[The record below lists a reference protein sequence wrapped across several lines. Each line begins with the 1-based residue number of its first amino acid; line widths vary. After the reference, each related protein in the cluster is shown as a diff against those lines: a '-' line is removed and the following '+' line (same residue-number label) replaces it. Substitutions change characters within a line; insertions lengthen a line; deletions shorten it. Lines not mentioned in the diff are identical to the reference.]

1 MFLLNTKQYLRTST
15 NQIILKGEWLDR
27 NSPGIMPRGTAEGN
41 KTVKFGVRENKSV
54 KFPAEEERAIIFSI
68 LKAFHG

>member
-1 MFLLNTKQYLRTST
+1 
-15 NQIILKGEWLDR
+15 
-27 NSPGIMPRGTAEGN
+27 MPRGIAEGN
-41 KTVKFGVRENKSV
+41 KTVKFGVKENKNV